1 MRRDWS
7 KRASEKGWRGEV
19 GTANLSLIETLGRRL
34 SSTSVHHLSACSS
47 LSSSSLSLIKNLRG
61 GPRCR
66 CRKSSIGRIS
76 TFPQLTTIS
85 QPPNHV
91 AFTASTAAVPLLHH
105 SHVFSNQCS
114 TKPARRRIQAIARIK
129 IPLPFGANLC
139 QSLWMDRSIMLH
151 WGSNVRYQLSRRS
164 SL

>member
-1 MRRDWS
+1 M
-7 KRASEKGWRGEV
+7 AGEV

-47 LSSSSLSLIKNLRG
+47 LSSSSLSLIEHLRG
-61 GPRCR
+61 GRRCR
-66 CRKSSIGRIS
+66 CRKSSIDRIS
-76 TFPQLTTIS
+76 TFPELTTSS
-85 QPPNHV
+85 QSSNHV
-91 AFTASTAAVPLLHH
+91 AFTASTAAVAPFHH
-105 SHVFSNQCS
+105 SHIFSNQCS
-114 TKPARRRIQAIARIK
+114 TKPARRRIQALARIK

-139 QSLWMDRSIMLH
+139 QSLWLDRSIVLH